1 MALDYAKTAASIVEK
16 VGGPENVDSVSHCMT
31 RLRFILKDDAK
42 ADMEAIKGIKGVL
55 GCVNAGGQMQVIM
68 GQNLIDTYNQV
79 ISQFSFKE
87 GAAIDEN
94 LDEDLEPLTWKE
106 RLHPAHIGKVFID
119 YVSASVTPMIP
130 GLIAGGMLKVVLL
143 LITKVIP
150 EFADSSTY
158 AMLSIVGDAPFYF
171 MPIMVAYG
179 ASKKLNANPIYA
191 MLVAAAM
198 ISPTFIE
205 RVNAATAT
213 DIFGLPVHLQ
223 AYTSQMFPSL
233 MIAWV
238 AAKLETVFNKVVPGI
253 LRAVLVGCL
262 TMGVTYT
269 VTMVALAPI
278 GAFVGEALIGAF
290 TTLYGIGGPIV
301 IGLLTGVL
309 PFLVMTG
316 MHTPFGAFM
325 TQMLATNGYDPLLR
339 PAMFLHNMA
348 EGGAVLGI
356 FLRAKDPEVK
366 SEALTVAVG
375 CIVAGVTEP
384 AIYGFNLRLK
394 KPLIATCAGGFIGG
408 VVAGILGMR
417 SFEFGYSNIW
427 ALPIFGETIVAAI
440 IATVTAIASAAIITM
455 ILGFDE
461 KVLTGEEA

>member
-1 MALDYAKTAASIVEK
+1 MALDYAKTAVDIVEK

-31 RLRFILKDDAK
+31 RLRFILKDEQK
-42 ADMEAIKGIKGVL
+42 ADMDAIKNIKGVL

-79 ISQFSFKE
+79 ISQFNFKE

-94 LDEDLEPLTWKE
+94 LDDAEPLTWKE

-130 GLIAGGMLKVVLL
+130 GLIAGGMVKVILL
-143 LITKVIP
+143 LITKVMP
-150 EFADSSTY
+150 DFADSSTY
-158 AMLSIVGDAPFYF
+158 TMLSLLGDAPFYF

-198 ISPTFIE
+198 IAPGFIE
-205 RVNAATAT
+205 RVNEGTAT

-238 AAKLETVFNKVVPGI
+238 AAKLEVFFNKIVPGV

-262 TMGVTYT
+262 TMILTYT
-269 VTMVALAPI
+269 ATMVVMAPI
-278 GAFVGEALIGAF
+278 GAFVGEAFIGAI
-290 TTLYGIGGPIV
+290 TQLYNIGGPIV

-348 EGGAVLGI
+348 EGGAVLGV

-366 SEALTVAVG
+366 SEALTAAVG

-394 KPLIATCAGGFIGG
+394 KPLIATCVGGFIGG
-408 VVAGILGMR
+408 ATAGFLGMR

-427 ALPIFGETIVAAI
+427 ALPIFGETIVAAV
-440 IATVTAIASAAIITM
+440 IATIVAIAAPCIITM
-455 ILGFDE
+455 VLGFDE
-461 KVLTGEEA
+461 KLITGEE

>member
-1 MALDYAKTAASIVEK
+1 MALDYAKTAVSIVEK
-16 VGGPENVDSVSHCMT
+16 VGGADNVDSVSHCMT
-31 RLRFILKDDAK
+31 RLRFILKDESK

-55 GCVNAGGQMQVIM
+55 GCVYAGGQCQVIM
-68 GQNLIDTYNQV
+68 GQNLIDTYNEV
-79 ISQFSFKE
+79 VAQFNFKQ
-87 GAAIDEN
+87 GAVADESP
-94 LDEDLEPLTWKE
+94 DDKPLTWKE
-106 RLHPAHIGKVFID
+106 RLHPAHVGKTFVD

-130 GLIAGGMLKVVLL
+130 GLIAGGMVKVVLL
-143 LITKVIP
+143 LLTKLLP
-150 EFADSSTY
+150 GFADSSTY
-158 AMLSIVGDAPFYF
+158 AMLSIVGNAPFYF

-205 RVNAATAT
+205 RVNAGNAT
-213 DIFGLPVHLQ
+213 DILGLPVHLQ

-238 AAKLETVFNKVVPGI
+238 AAKLEGVFNKVIPGV

-262 TMGVTYT
+262 TMGITYI

-278 GAFVGEALIGAF
+278 GAFAGEALIGAF
-290 TTLYGIGGPIV
+290 TTLYGFGGPV
-301 IGLLTGVL
+301 VVGLLTGVL

-348 EGGAVLGI
+348 EGGAVLGV
-356 FLRAKDPEVK
+356 FFRAKDPGIK
-366 SEALTVAVG
+366 SEALTAAVG
-375 CIVAGVTEP
+375 CVVAGVTEP

-394 KPLIATCAGGFIGG
+394 KPLVACCVGGFLGG
-408 VVAGILGMR
+408 VTAGVLGMR
-417 SFEFGYSNIW
+417 SFEFGYSNVW

-440 IATVTAIASAAIITM
+440 IATLVAIVAPCIIT
-455 ILGFDE
+455 IVLGFDE
-461 KVLTGEEA
+461 KIITGEQ